1 MKKRRVLSCL
11 LALCMAM
18 SIAGCSSGDKKTD
31 AKGDKTP
38 VKLAV
43 WASGAADN
51 FNKAADEFNSRQDKI
66 KFTVEMQSGDYGQYL
81 GAKTA
86 ANDLPDM
93 YFLAPYSQVQQFAKN
108 GKSLDL
114 SDRPFV
120 DKLYETSKAAG
131 EYEGKMYAYPMVQ
144 EMLGIFYN
152 KDMFADAGITKIP
165 TTVTE
170 FKEVCEKLKAKGYT
184 PLAAT
189 YKDSWTINHAYS
201 CLQGAVLNDNIDTW
215 ISDMNA
221 GKASFDIENSDL
233 MFNFMDIMKENSGE
247 NYMDA
252 DSTSGFNAL
261 ATGEAAMLFS
271 GEFSLLN
278 LKSINPDLPIGLF
291 AVPVTENPED
301 AKLDVD
307 VGICVAVNK
316 DGKNIDQT
324 LEVLDYMSDNT
335 DTKGW
340 MANTA
345 DDMGSATPCMEY
357 NGSFKADYMDDYHKY
372 LSEQKVR
379 PWVYQQLASGA
390 NNIIADTVQGYFAG
404 SKDKTTVLDEL
415 DTKYKDLLK

>member
-1 MKKRRVLSCL
+1 MKKLKVISCL
-11 LALCMAM
+11 LALCLT
-18 SIAGCSSGDKKTD
+18 AGISSCGASNNSKSEGETV
-31 AKGDKTP
+31 P

-66 KFTVEMQSGDYGQYL
+66 KFSVEMQSGDYGQFL

-93 YFLAPYSQVQQFAKN
+93 FFLSPYSQVQQFAKN
-108 GKSLDL
+108 GKILDL
-114 SDRPFV
+114 SDRDFV
-120 DKLYETSKAAG
+120 DKLYDNAKPSG
-131 EYEGKMYAYPMVQ
+131 EYEGKMYAYPMCQ

-152 KDMFADAGITKIP
+152 KNMFKDAQITEIP
-165 TTVTE
+165 KTVTE

-189 YKDSWTINHAYS
+189 YKDSWTINHAFS
-201 CLQGAVLNDNIDTW
+201 CLQGAVLQDNMDTW
-215 ISDMNA
+215 IEEMNS
-221 GKASFDIENSDL
+221 GNGSFDVENSDL
-233 MFNFMDIMKENSGE
+233 VFNFMDIMKEYSGE

-278 LKSINPDLPIGLF
+278 LASIDPDLPIGLF
-291 AVPVTENPED
+291 AVPVTDNPED

-316 DGKNIDQT
+316 DGKHIDQT

-335 DTKGW
+335 DTNGW

-357 NGSFKADYMDDYHKY
+357 KGNFSADYLEDYQKY
-372 LSEQKVR
+372 LDENNVR

-390 NNIIADTVQGYFAG
+390 NNIIADTVQGYFAN
-404 SKDKTTVLDEL
+404 SKDKETVLTEL
-415 DTKYKDLLK
+415 DSKYKDLVK